1 MLHSVSEYEPP
12 VNSTQFPQKLNTWIA
27 NPFYHMIL
35 GHEAHGLTGEAVFSG
50 TSRAEGG

>member
-1 MLHSVSEYEPP
+1 MSHQLIVH
-12 VNSTQFPQKLNTWIA
+12 NSAPKLNTWIA